1 MNSLIVCHCGPSIG
15 LGHLKRSILI
25 ANLLTEKLNMKVSL
39 LIQGETFKLKNIEK
53 FSVNIIKFTDNLFLK
68 IKQYNEL
75 SFIFLD
81 LSHDFIPENITS
93 DLEYF
98 KKTNIKVISI
108 DCLIDHSSLL
118 DKIFIP
124 SFFINPK
131 IKISDISKVVYGWDC
146 YLIDDSY
153 NRLNWY
159 PGNKVL
165 ILTGGSDTTNL
176 GKKWPVRLNKILP
189 KDCELT
195 WVRGPFAKSP
205 KIPKNANFLFNE
217 KIAPSNLR
225 SLMTETNYA
234 ITVYGVSFFELLKLG
249 VPSIVFSPYSNKYNR
264 ELSEISCLKIAQVA
278 KDENEATEMLV
289 DLMNN
294 NHLANDISTSS
305 SKIIRESGLKKLENE
320 VRNLLRI

>member
-1 MNSLIVCHCGPSIG
+1 MNALIACHCGPSIG

-25 ANLLTEKLNMKVSL
+25 ANLLTEKLDMKVSL
-39 LIQGETFKLKNIEK
+39 LIQGETFKLTNIEK
-53 FSVNIIKFTDNLFLK
+53 LSVNIIKLTDDLFSK

-75 SFIFLD
+75 TFVFLD
-81 LSHDFIPENITS
+81 LSHNFIPENIIS
-93 DLEYF
+93 ELLYF
-98 KKTNIKVISI
+98 KNTSIRVISI
-108 DCLIDHSSLL
+108 DCLINHSSLL
-118 DKIFIP
+118 DKVFIP
-124 SFFINPK
+124 SFFIDPK
-131 IKISDISKVVYGWDC
+131 IKIGDGSKFIYGWDC
-146 YLIDDSY
+146 YLIDDSH
-153 NRLNWY
+153 NRLSWS

-176 GKKWPVRLNKILP
+176 GKNWPVRLNKILP

-195 WVRGPFAKSP
+195 WVSGPFAKSP
-205 KIPKNANFLFNE
+205 KIPKNANFLFKE

-234 ITVYGVSFFELLKLG
+234 ITIYGVSFFELLKLG

-264 ELSEISCLKIAQVA
+264 ELSEISYLKIAQVA
-278 KDENEATEMLV
+278 KDENEASEMLV

-305 SKIIRESGLKKLENE
+305 SNIIKESGLKKLENE
-320 VRNLLRI
+320 VRTLLRI